1 MIAISSFRPSATGE
15 YAENQQR
22 ARATWLNA
30 FDGILYFNAPQADMM
45 GPCISFKENGNPPT
59 IKRLMEC
66 ASRSPDWCCLINAD
80 IVVNRRFRQVEA
92 RLREIGAKCAISRRF
107 NFDPKQI
114 GKPSKSDDLGLD
126 IFCAIPEVWAR
137 AAAAIPEQYV
147 IGRIRWDCWTLAHF
161 MANWPDECY
170 DFSESG
176 VIFHP
181 IHGGR
186 GDQSMEERDAP
197 LVAKMTWPT
206 NRIKV

>member
-1 MIAISSFRPSATGE
+1 MIAISSFRPNAEGE
-15 YAENQQR
+15 YADNQQR
-22 ARATWLNA
+22 ARATWLSA

-45 GPCISFKENGNPPT
+45 GPRISFKESVNPPS

-66 ASRSPDWCCLINAD
+66 ASRSPDWCAIVNAD

-114 GKPSKSDDLGLD
+114 SEPSKSDDLGLD
-126 IFCAIPEVWAR
+126 IFCAVPEVWTR

-147 IGRIRWDCWTLAHF
+147 LSKQRWDNWTIAFF
-161 MANWPDECY
+161 MAHWPDHCW
-170 DFSESG
+170 DFSASG

-181 IHGGR
+181 IHDGR
-186 GDQSMEERDAP
+186 GDQSMEEHDAA
-197 LVAKMTWPT
+197 LVAAMKWPT
-206 NRIKV
+206 KRLKV